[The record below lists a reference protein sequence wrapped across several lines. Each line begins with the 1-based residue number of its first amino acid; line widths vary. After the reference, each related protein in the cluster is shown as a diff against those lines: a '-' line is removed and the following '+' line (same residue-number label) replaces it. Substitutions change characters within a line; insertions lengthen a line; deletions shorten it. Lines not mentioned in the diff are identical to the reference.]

1 MTGFIN
7 AKEVQDQFLRLTTA
21 IGQAKNQAAGS
32 PWHPDSGSTLAHKL
46 EK

>member
-7 AKEVQDQFLRLTTA
+7 DKEVQDQVLRLTTA

-32 PWHPDSGSTLAHKL
+32 PVAP
-46 EK
+46 